1 MAWVL
6 HAGRQSLGFSVSVE
20 IDFVFVW
27 VVEIDFISVW
37 GIELDLIS
45 VGGSEL
51 IWFVSGSRK

>member
-1 MAWVL
+1 MTPVFN
-6 HAGRQSLGFSVSVE
+6 AGHKSLGFSVSFE
-20 IDFVFVW
+20 IDLVFVW
-27 VVEIDFISVW
+27 VVDIDFISVW